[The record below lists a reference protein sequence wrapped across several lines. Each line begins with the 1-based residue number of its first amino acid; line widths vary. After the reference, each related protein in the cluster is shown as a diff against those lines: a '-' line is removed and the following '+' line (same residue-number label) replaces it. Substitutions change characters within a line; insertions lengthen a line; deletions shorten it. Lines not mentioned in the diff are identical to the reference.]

1 MRFGRILVAAAAVLL
16 FVEPAMAEEA
26 AAAGAAG
33 ASNLSGIAAAIA
45 ICVAALGGTL
55 GQGKVVS
62 SALDSIA
69 RNPGASGLM
78 TTPMFVGL
86 AFIESLVL
94 FALIIALKLVGI
106 F

>member
-1 MRFGRILVAAAAVLL
+1 MRFGRILAVAAAALIC
-16 FVEPAMAEEA
+16 VEPALAEEA
-26 AAAGAAG
+26 AAATTGAGLDGIA
-33 ASNLSGIAAAIA
+33 SGIAIG
-45 ICVAALGGTL
+45 VAALGGTL
-55 GQGKVVS
+55 AQGRVVS

-86 AFIESLVL
+86 ALIESLVL
-94 FALIIALKLVGI
+94 FGLIIALKLVGI

>member
-1 MRFGRILVAAAAVLL
+1 MRFGRILGAAAAILV
-16 FVEPAMAEEA
+16 FVEPALAQEHA
-26 AAAGAAG
+26 AAAGG
-33 ASNLSGIAAAIA
+33 SDLSGIAAGIA
-45 ICVAALGGTL
+45 IGVAALGGTL

-94 FALIIALKLVGI
+94 FALIVALKLVGI